1 MGLVREFVDEKGAG
15 LVALSGFS
23 EEDVALV
30 VVGGSQETGLGGVK
44 ARRRG

>member
-1 MGLVREFVDEKGAG
+1 MREFADADGAA

-30 VVGGSQETGLGGVK
+30 VVGGSQETGQGGVK